1 MSAGT
6 LRLIGASNIFPL
18 LSSAC
23 QFFSPRWTIIATIRP
38 SILSFLRLPFLVT
51 SPRCIFR
58 VTPLRRRYADC
69 VQCLCV
75 CECGCRWTINRSRSI
90 AFADSGKIGI
100 PSGNTMHKEA
110 YRFEGKTGCAAARYR
125 LYAIVPRFYPSGKP
139 WNGREVPDRCV
150 RSVDYPIPPGLPFS
164 FLVKQ
169 STAVISPLP
178 LCRSNLVPKI
188 RESTK

>member
-1 MSAGT
+1 
-6 LRLIGASNIFPL
+6 
-18 LSSAC
+18 
-23 QFFSPRWTIIATIRP
+23 
-38 SILSFLRLPFLVT
+38 
-51 SPRCIFR
+51 
-58 VTPLRRRYADC
+58 
-69 VQCLCV
+69 
-75 CECGCRWTINRSRSI
+75 
-90 AFADSGKIGI
+90 
-100 PSGNTMHKEA
+100 MHKEA

-188 RESTK
+188 RGSTK